1 MWPFFLRGIFF
12 FFFFGGALGLGLTCL
27 GLGPA
32 LLTRSCAQKLD
43 IDLKLDLIN
52 ESNIAQ
58 VFRLFDKSN

>member
-1 MWPFFLRGIFF
+1 MGSGVFFPKGNFFFLVWW
-12 FFFFGGALGLGLTCL
+12 GL
-27 GLGPA
+27 
-32 LLTRSCAQKLD
+32 RSRPNLHRPCAQKLD